1 MRGTIF
7 WNFTQSAVTSPRRE
21 TPWRSTGNGWLTPRC
36 RRRLVTADR
45 REIPNEPPLH
55 VAMARSLVLPPPLR
69 GRVGEGG
76 SRKFGVCGFPPPPPP
91 PPRPPPPAGRE
102 RRKTALPWH
111 PPRPPPHPQRLAS
124 CTRRHRS

>member
-76 SRKFGVCGFPPPPPP
+76 SRKFGVCGFPPPPTPPPSPP
-91 PPRPPPPAGRE
+91 PPPGGGKKRGTPLRHRARTPQQPPCFFPPPP
-102 RRKTALPWH
+102 P
-111 PPRPPPHPQRLAS
+111 
-124 CTRRHRS
+124 